1 MGLDWARLVPSA
13 EAVALGVEPVAM
25 ARYRQII
32 DMVNEAGMQPMLT
45 LFHHS
50 APAWLAGQGG
60 WTDPSAAI
68 PAFYAFAE
76 GVIDALIPCG
86 ASGAAKNVGPSAKLH
101 SIVPFNE
108 PHVFNLLTYCGGV
121 WPSTAENTNRPPS
134 PPTCLSE
141 WGLYGVA
148 MKTMAEAH
156 GAVYDKI
163 RATEVRYRCM
173 MMLTAFI
180 TAA

>member
-1 MGLDWARLVPSA
+1 
-13 EAVALGVEPVAM
+13 LGVEPVAM